1 MERKKN
7 PGDIIAALVVISLG
21 IAVAVEAFELKLGT
35 ATTPQPG
42 FFPFLSGVFLM
53 ALGGILLLQ
62 ALRGLSTGTKPF
74 KFWGPPA
81 IVVGALCVY
90 VAIFNTVGYVLAT
103 IPLGMVILYVLDT
116 RKWRILIVAS
126 LSVSLATYVLFVKI
140 LEVPLHNGLLTRFF

>member
-1 MERKKN
+1 MEHRKKL
-7 PGDIIAALVVISLG
+7 GDIIAGIVFISLG
-21 IAVAVEAFELKLGT
+21 IAVVVEAFQLKLGT
-35 ATTPQPG
+35 TTMPQPG
-42 FFPFLSGVFLM
+42 FFPFLSGVFLT

-90 VAIFNTVGYVLAT
+90 VAIFTTVGYVIAT

-116 RKWRILIVAS
+116 RRWRILIIAS
-126 LSVSLATYVLFVKI
+126 LVVSLTTYVLFDKI
-140 LEVPLHNGLLTRFF
+140 LEVPLHNGFLTRFF